1 VSSSARVDTASRY
14 RLLLDLARDVTGR
27 LDLAGVL
34 EHTFI
39 ALREIVEFTGGSIQL
54 VDTDGMVALAATDPP
69 ATIEALSMR
78 IPIGHGIGG
87 GIVATGEPRYL
98 PDITAESEVTSARR
112 RRSTSQGVRSYF
124 GVPLITEGRPIGLVQ
139 IDSTVVDA
147 WSEEDRLVVLAF
159 TPIIAAAVQ
168 NARLFEREAEAVLRL
183 QELDR
188 HHRDFVAVV
197 SHELRTPLT
206 TVLGY
211 ADTILR
217 HLDRFER
224 DQLIEIMT
232 RCRDAASRLTRLVQ
246 DLVDLSV
253 IESGT
258 LKPEPVP
265 VDLRALLD
273 EIVASYVPA
282 ERQADTTIE
291 TREINV
297 VIDAA
302 RVQQIVGN
310 LVGNSA
316 KYSAPGTPIAVRAK
330 RDGDNVV
337 FEVADR
343 GRGIPAEHQA
353 RIFDRF
359 VQLEDPN
366 VRTAGGFGIGLYVV
380 ARLVQALGGTI
391 ELSSEVGVGSTFT
404 ARLPLG

>member
-1 VSSSARVDTASRY
+1 
-14 RLLLDLARDVTGR
+14 
-27 LDLAGVL
+27 
-34 EHTFI
+34 
-39 ALREIVEFTGGSIQL
+39 
-54 VDTDGMVALAATDPP
+54 
-69 ATIEALSMR
+69 
-78 IPIGHGIGG
+78 
-87 GIVATGEPRYL
+87 
-98 PDITAESEVTSARR
+98 
-112 RRSTSQGVRSYF
+112 VRSYF

-159 TPIIAAAVQ
+159 TPIVAAAVQ

-224 DQLIEIMT
+224 DQLIEIVT
-232 RCRDAASRLTRLVQ
+232 RCRDAAGRLTRLVQ

-265 VDLRALLD
+265 VDLRALLE

-282 ERQADTTIE
+282 DRQADTTIE

-359 VQLEDPN
+359 VQLEDAN

-391 ELSSEVGVGSTFT
+391 ELSSEVGVGSTFN